1 MKPVSRASGWH
12 AHVYPCHRRRADVPR
27 WVLAPHWLGAL
38 AVGFVA
44 LLWLVLRSGTKPSRL
59 TYPCQQSAFGLAA
72 AAFGAPLVG
81 TVVIGRESL
90 AAVLRSGVY
99 RVIGGLLAMLVLA
112 LWAVASMS
120 SSSPSTILTPP
131 ADYRPDV
138 FVVNN
143 ARGVCPGRFGG
154 IDDLITLMGTH
165 GLKWHRSAAM
175 GATSGPE
182 GLIDSDDV
190 VIIKIN
196 GQWSERGGTNTDVL
210 RGVIRRIVEH
220 PDGFVGEVIVADNGQ
235 GSGNLNRPSNNA
247 ENIGQ
252 SPQDVVNDFAA
263 EWWKVATVLWDS
275 FRLAAVSEYSAGN
288 LGDGYVV
295 DPLLHPRTQIKIS
308 YPKFR
313 TPFGSYVSYK
323 YGVWSADTETY
334 DSDRLVVINIPV
346 LKTHRIY
353 GITASVKN
361 HMGVVTQ
368 SLGTN
373 SHNGV
378 EFGGLGAVMADVRMP
393 DVTILDCI
401 WILARPESG
410 PDATYG
416 QATRHDRLLAGVD
429 PVALDAWAAKFVM
442 IPAILENGYTLS
454 DCHEKQDPDNP
465 DSVFRKYL
473 DRSMNELLLGGIVTT
488 NDYNAVQLYQW
499 WMDDE
504 DRDGDVDLTDAS
516 GFVSCW
522 SGPDGSVDPRCAA
535 FNFDCDADVDLRDFA
550 KFQLL
555 FNGS

>member
-1 MKPVSRASGWH
+1 MKPVSRASGRH
-12 AHVYPCHRRRADVPR
+12 AHVYSCHRRRADVPR

-59 TYPCQQSAFGLAA
+59 AYPCQQSAVGLAA
-72 AAFGAPLVG
+72 AAFGAPLVS
-81 TVVIGRESL
+81 TVVIGRARL
-90 AAVLRSGVY
+90 VAALRCGAN
-99 RVIGGLLAMLVLA
+99 RTAGGLLVMLA
-112 LWAVASMS
+112 LVVWAVASMES
-120 SSSPSTILTPP
+120 SAPNSILTPP

-138 FVVNN
+138 FVVNDV
-143 ARGVCPGRFGG
+143 RGVCPGRFGG
-154 IDDLITLMGTH
+154 VDDLITLMGAH
-165 GLKWHRSAAM
+165 GLKWHRTNVVAP
-175 GATSGPE
+175 TSGPG
-182 GLIDSDDV
+182 GLIDRNDV
-190 VIIKIN
+190 VIVKIN
-196 GQWSERGGTNTDVL
+196 AQWPERGGTNTDVL

-275 FRLAAVSEYSAGN
+275 FRLAPVSEYSDGD
-288 LGDGYVV
+288 LDDGYLV
-295 DPLLHPRTQIKIS
+295 DPLLRPRTQIKVS

-323 YGVWSADTETY
+323 YGVWSPDTQTY

-368 SLGTN
+368 SLDTN

-393 DVTILDCI
+393 DLNILDCI
-401 WILARPESG
+401 WVQPDVLSG
-410 PDATYG
+410 PAAPYAE
-416 QATRHDRLLAGVD
+416 ATRRDQLLAGVD
-429 PVALDAWAAKFVM
+429 PVALDVWAAKFVLV
-442 IPAILENGYTLS
+442 PAVLEYG
-454 DCHEKQDPDNP
+454 DPIDAQDPDNP
-465 DSVFRKYL
+465 GSIFRQYL

-504 DRDGDVDLTDAS
+504 DRDGDVDLTDAG
-516 GFVSCW
+516 GFVSCL
-522 SGPDGSVDPRCAA
+522 SGPDGSVDPRCAT
-535 FNFDCDADVDLRDFA
+535 FNSDCDADVDLQDFA
-550 KFQLL
+550 EFQLL
-555 FNGS
+555 FTGP

>member
-1 MKPVSRASGWH
+1 MKPVSHAPARH
-12 AHVYPCHRRRADVPR
+12 AHVYPCHRRRADVPK
-27 WVLAPHWLGAL
+27 WVLAPHWLGVL
-38 AVGFVA
+38 VVGFVA

-59 TYPCQQSAFGLAA
+59 AYPCQQSAVGLAA

-81 TVVIGRESL
+81 TVVIGRARL
-90 AAVLRSGVY
+90 VAVLRCGAN
-99 RVIGGLLAMLVLA
+99 RTAGGLLVMLA
-112 LWAVASMS
+112 LVVWAVASMES
-120 SSSPSTILTPP
+120 SAPNSILTPP

-138 FVVNN
+138 FVVNDV
-143 ARGVCPGRFGG
+143 RGVCPGRFGG
-154 IDDLITLMGTH
+154 VDDLITLMGAH

-263 EWWKVATVLWDS
+263 EGWRVATVLWDS

-323 YGVWSADTETY
+323 YGVWSADTQTY

-346 LKTHRIY
+346 LKTHQIY

-361 HMGVVTQ
+361 HMGVITQ
-368 SLGTN
+368 SLNTD
-373 SHNGV
+373 SHEGV
-378 EFGGLGAVMADVRMP
+378 RRGGLGAVMADVRMP

-401 WILARPESG
+401 WIQARPGLG
-410 PDATYG
+410 PAATYG
-416 QATRHDRLLAGVD
+416 EATRHDRLLAGVD

-454 DCHEKQDPDNP
+454 DYDAKQNPDNP
-465 DSVFRKYL
+465 DSVFRQYL
-473 DRSMNELLLGGIVTT
+473 DRSMNELLLSGIVTT
-488 NDYNAVQLYQW
+488 NDYNAVHMHQW
-499 WMDDE
+499 MGDA
-504 DRDGDVDLTDAS
+504 DRDGDVSLTDAG
-516 GFVSCW
+516 GFVPCS
-522 SGPDGSVDPRCAA
+522 SGPEESVDSPCVV
-535 FNFDCDADVDLRDFA
+535 FDSDGDADVDLQDFA
-550 KFQLL
+550 EFQLL
-555 FNGS
+555 FTGP

>member
-1 MKPVSRASGWH
+1 M
-12 AHVYPCHRRRADVPR
+12 
-27 WVLAPHWLGAL
+27 
-38 AVGFVA
+38 
-44 LLWLVLRSGTKPSRL
+44 
-59 TYPCQQSAFGLAA
+59 
-72 AAFGAPLVG
+72 
-81 TVVIGRESL
+81 
-90 AAVLRSGVY
+90 
-99 RVIGGLLAMLVLA
+99 LA
-112 LWAVASMS
+112 LVVWAVASMES
-120 SSSPSTILTPP
+120 SAPNSILTPP

-138 FVVNN
+138 FVVNDV
-143 ARGVCPGRFGG
+143 RGVSPGRFGG
-154 IDDLITLMGTH
+154 VDDLITLMGAH
-165 GLKWHRSAAM
+165 GLKWHR
-175 GATSGPE
+175 TSEVVAPTSDPG
-182 GLIDSDDV
+182 GLIDRDDV
-190 VIIKIN
+190 VIVKIN
-196 GQWSERGGTNTDVL
+196 AQWAERGGTNTDVL

-235 GSGNLNRPSNNA
+235 GSGDLNRPSNNA

-263 EWWKVATVLWDS
+263 EGWQVATVLWDS
-275 FRLAAVSEYSAGN
+275 FCSTSVGEYSAGN
-288 LGDGYVV
+288 MSNGYVV
-295 DPLLHPRTQIKIS
+295 NPVLHPRTQIKVS

-323 YGVWSADTETY
+323 HGVWSPDTQSY
-334 DSDRLVVINIPV
+334 DADRLVVINFPV

-361 HMGVVTQ
+361 HMGVVTD
-368 SLGTN
+368 SLRSSSCLSTD
-373 SHNGV
+373 SHYGV
-378 EFGGLGAVMADVRMP
+378 GRGGLGSVLADVRMP

-401 WILARPESG
+401 WIQARPGSG
-410 PDATYG
+410 PAATYG
-416 QATRHDRLLAGVD
+416 EATRHDRLLAGVD

-454 DCHEKQDPDNP
+454 DYDAKQNPDNP
-465 DSVFRKYL
+465 DSVFRQYL
-473 DRSMNELLLGGIVTT
+473 DRSMNELLLSGIVTT
-488 NDYNAVQLYQW
+488 NNYNAVQLYQW

-504 DRDGDVDLTDAS
+504 DRDGDVDLTDAG